1 VLFPT
6 VEFGL
11 FFPVVFLVSW
21 LLRPHPKPWKFFMLV
36 ASYFFYGYWDWRYC
50 FLLAAVTV
58 VNQICVIG
66 IHETTVVRVR
76 RIWVG
81 VAVVADLACLAYFK
95 YTGFFSRSIEQGLD
109 RLGVH
114 WVPPT
119 FLTNIVLP
127 IGISF
132 FVFQAISYVVDTYRD
147 NLKPFGLLD
156 VALYL
161 SFFPHVAA
169 GPLVRASEFL
179 PQLRE
184 RPNPRSIEAPQAFRL
199 IIAGMFK
206 KVVVSSFVASAI
218 VDKVFAA
225 PGNHSSL
232 EVLFA
237 IYGYAIQIYADFSGY
252 TDIAIGIALLLG
264 IRFPKNFDAPYTAL
278 SLQDFWR
285 RWHMTLSRWL
295 RDYLYIPLG
304 GNRDGRL
311 MTYRNLLLTM
321 VIGGFWHGANW
332 TFLIW
337 GGIHGV
343 GMCVERLMADRRR
356 LMHLPA
362 PPDTMLR
369 RVVRWFV
376 TFHVVCLAWVF
387 FRAPNLGRAFDVLG
401 RLVSGAGASPLVTL
415 GLVATIVAMILSQF
429 VPENAMQA
437 LQDRFAQLHLA
448 AQGIALALGFFVI
461 DALGPTGVLP
471 FIYFQF

>member
-11 FFPVVFLVSW
+11 FFPAVFLVSW
-21 LLRPHPKPWKFFMLV
+21 LLRQHPKPWKFFMLI

-66 IHETTVVRVR
+66 IHETAVGRIR

-81 VAVVADLACLAYFK
+81 VAVVADLGCLAYFK
-95 YTGFFSRSIEQGLD
+95 YVGFFSRSIEQGLD

-119 FLTNIVLP
+119 TLTNIVLP
-127 IGISF
+127 IGVSF

-184 RPNPRSIEAPQAFRL
+184 RPNPRSIEAPHAFRL

-311 MTYRNLLLTM
+311 MTYRNLFLTM

-356 LMHLPA
+356 LMHLPP

-369 RVVRWFV
+369 RVVRWFI

-387 FRAPNLGRAFDVLG
+387 FRAPTLGRAFDVLG
-401 RLVSGAGASPLVTL
+401 RLVAGAGASPLVTL

-437 LQDRFAQLHLA
+437 LQERFAQLHLA